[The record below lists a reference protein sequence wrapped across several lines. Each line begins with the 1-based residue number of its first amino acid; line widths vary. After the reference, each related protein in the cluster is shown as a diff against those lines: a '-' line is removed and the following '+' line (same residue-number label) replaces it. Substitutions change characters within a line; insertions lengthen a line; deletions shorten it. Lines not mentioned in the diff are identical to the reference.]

1 MGLEMALNQ
10 GEKSRAEAGEE
21 IAILLAACNGERYL
35 AEQLDS
41 LLDQSFTDWRLY
53 VHDDGSKD
61 GTNTILKAYAG
72 KYPNRIRLI
81 QAPPTGGAKDNFLFL
96 LRTVDAPYIM
106 FCDQDDV
113 WMREKIEKTY
123 RRMQM
128 IEGEG
133 PALVFTDLQ
142 VVDRDR
148 KLIAPRMSRYQ
159 KLNLRKS
166 RAEDFLAENVV
177 TGCTVM
183 INRKMAEL
191 ARKAEDPSKII
202 MHDWWIALA
211 AARFGSISCLEEA
224 LVQYRQHEVNSIGA
238 KKLGKEYIL
247 ERLTHGKEVR
257 DAIQATRTQ
266 AGYMADIFA
275 LGPEDVI
282 TQYGRLSERNKAE
295 RLRFYASRRICK
307 SGLARNIGLL
317 LWG

>member
-53 VHDDGSKD
+53 IHDDGSKD

-123 RRMQM
+123 RRMRM

-133 PALVFTDLQ
+133 P
-142 VVDRDR
+142 VDYV
-148 KLIAPRMSRYQ
+148 LTW
-159 KLNLRKS
+159 NLKS
-166 RAEDFLAENVV
+166 R
-177 TGCTVM
+177 
-183 INRKMAEL
+183 
-191 ARKAEDPSKII
+191 
-202 MHDWWIALA
+202 
-211 AARFGSISCLEEA
+211 
-224 LVQYRQHEVNSIGA
+224 
-238 KKLGKEYIL
+238 
-247 ERLTHGKEVR
+247 
-257 DAIQATRTQ
+257 
-266 AGYMADIFA
+266 
-275 LGPEDVI
+275 
-282 TQYGRLSERNKAE
+282 
-295 RLRFYASRRICK
+295 
-307 SGLARNIGLL
+307 
-317 LWG
+317 